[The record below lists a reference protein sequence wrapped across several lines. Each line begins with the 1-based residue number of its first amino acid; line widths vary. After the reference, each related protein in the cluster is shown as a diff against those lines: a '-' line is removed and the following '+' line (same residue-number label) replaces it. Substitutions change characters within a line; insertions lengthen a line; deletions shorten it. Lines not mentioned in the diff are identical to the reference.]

1 MAAGF
6 AEQLRELKERSG
18 LSYGVLAK
26 RLHMSTSTLHRY
38 CNGDAVPTDYAPVER
53 LARLCR
59 ATPGE
64 LVELHRKWVLADAT
78 RGRKGGD
85 LRAAGGDSAA
95 ASDGGVV
102 AHEPPAP
109 VADAAPGEIAG
120 AGGAA
125 GAREASGSAEGVPAG
140 AAATAGAAVP
150 EGVVV
155 EGGPGARS
163 FRTAPRPRRRTRVA
177 LVAGV
182 AVAALVGA
190 VTLAVSLPSDESGV
204 DGGRRSLDDVPAGD
218 AAGLEEGSL
227 PSSDTS
233 PSPSGSEADGK
244 DAKDGK
250 GAKGDGKGAPAS
262 AGAATPTGSGAGGG
276 DSASLDPPL
285 SVKVE
290 PYLWESPCDQRY
302 LVNRPPTDIPEP
314 PPEQDA
320 ASWVA
325 RTGAVS
331 SGGQYL
337 RLTVQGTGKET
348 VVVNSVTVR
357 TVAKRQPLPWNDY
370 VMGYPGVG
378 CGAGVPTR
386 SFTVALDAARPVVK
400 PQAGSKDFP
409 YSVSESDP
417 EVYYITADA
426 SVYDVSW
433 YLEVKWTSGS
443 RSDTLTVNDE
453 GRPFRTS
460 GNNGRPA
467 YEFPLNGKQWVKEGT
482 TLGEDG

>member
-53 LARLCR
+53 LARLCK

-78 RGRKGGD
+78 RGRKGSD
-85 LRAAGGDSAA
+85 LLAGGGDSAVA
-95 ASDGGVV
+95 PDGGAV
-102 AHEPPAP
+102 AQEPPAP
-109 VADAAPGEIAG
+109 VADAAPGAAPGEG
-120 AGGAA
+120 AVGG
-125 GAREASGSAEGVPAG
+125 
-140 AAATAGAAVP
+140 
-150 EGVVV
+150 GVVV
-155 EGGPGARS
+155 EGGPGARP
-163 FRTAPRPRRRTRVA
+163 FRTAFPPRRRTRVA

-190 VTLAVSLPSDESGV
+190 VTLAVSLPSDESGG
-204 DGGRRSLDDVPAGD
+204 DGGRRPLGDVPAGD

-227 PSSDTS
+227 SSSGAS

-262 AGAATPTGSGAGGG
+262 AGAASPTGSGAGGG

-302 LVNRPPTDIPEP
+302 LVNRPPTDVPEP
-314 PPEQDA
+314 PPEPDA

-348 VVVNSVTVR
+348 VVVNSVQVR

-400 PQAGSKDFP
+400 PAAGSRDFP

-417 EVYYITADA
+417 EVYYILADA

-443 RSDTLTVNDE
+443 RSDTLTVNDA

-467 YEFPLNGKQWVKEGT
+467 YEYPLNGKQWVKEGT

>member
-18 LSYGVLAK
+18 LSYGALAK

-85 LRAAGGDSAA
+85 LRAAGGDVAVAA
-95 ASDGGVV
+95 AADGGG
-102 AHEPPAP
+102 AAAEPSAP
-109 VADAAPGEIAG
+109 VTGAAPGEG
-120 AGGAA
+120 AGDAA
-125 GAREASGSAEGVPAG
+125 VGAREESGPAEAVPDG
-140 AAATAGAAVP
+140 AAMS
-150 EGVVV
+150 EGEVV
-155 EGGPGARS
+155 EGGPGARAL
-163 FRTAPRPRRRTRVA
+163 RTAPRPRRRARVA

-190 VTLAVSLPSDESGV
+190 VTLAVSLPSDESGG
-204 DGGRRSLDDVPAGD
+204 DGGRRSLADVPAGD
-218 AAGLEEGSL
+218 AAGPEEGS
-227 PSSDTS
+227 PSSSDAS
-233 PSPSGSEADGK
+233 PSPSGNKPAGKGATDGK
-244 DAKDGK
+244 A
-250 GAKGDGKGAPAS
+250 AKGDGKGAPAS
-262 AGAATPTGSGAGGG
+262 TGVATPTGSGAGGG

-302 LVNRPPTDIPEP
+302 LVNRPPKDVAEP
-314 PPEQDA
+314 PPEPDA

-325 RTGAVS
+325 RMGAVS

-348 VVVNSVTVR
+348 VVVNSVKVR

-400 PQAGSKDFP
+400 PEAGSRDFP

-417 EVYYITADA
+417 EVYFIKADA

-433 YLEVKWTSGS
+433 YLEATWSSGS
-443 RSDTLTVNDE
+443 RSGTLTVNN
-453 GRPFRTS
+453 GGQPFRTS

-467 YEFPLNGKQWVKEGT
+467 YEYPLNGKQWVKEGT
-482 TLGEDG
+482 TLGGEG

>member
-18 LSYGVLAK
+18 LSYGALAK

-59 ATPGE
+59 ATPAE

-85 LRAAGGDSAA
+85 
-95 ASDGGVV
+95 
-102 AHEPPAP
+102 P
-109 VADAAPGEIAG
+109 VAQGTSAPADEPAEEPAEASTEAVPPSEAAVSA
-120 AGGAA
+120 GAA
-125 GAREASGSAEGVPAG
+125 GAARAEETVVEDGVVQSG
-140 AAATAGAAVP
+140 
-150 EGVVV
+150 VV
-155 EGGPGARS
+155 EGGPDAPPLR
-163 FRTAPRPRRRTRVA
+163 AVPRPRGRARVA

-190 VTLAVSLPSDESGV
+190 VTLAVSLPSDEPGG
-204 DGGRRSLDDVPAGD
+204 DGGRRSLADAPAGD
-218 AAGLEEGSL
+218 AAGREKDSP
-227 PSSDTS
+227 PSSTTS
-233 PSPSGSEADGK
+233 PSPSGSEEP
-244 DAKDGK
+244 DGK
-250 GAKGDGKGAPAS
+250 GAKDGRGAQGDGKGAPAS
-262 AGAATPTGSGAGGG
+262 AGAASPTGSGAGGG

-290 PYLWESPCDQRY
+290 PYTWESPCSQRY
-302 LVNRPPTDIPEP
+302 LVNRPPTDVDEP
-314 PPEQDA
+314 PSEQDA

-325 RTGAVS
+325 RNGAVS

-337 RLTVQGTGKET
+337 TLTVQGTGEET

-386 SFTVALDAARPVVK
+386 SFTVALDAARPVVS
-400 PQAGSKDFP
+400 PAAGSRDFP

-417 EVYYITADA
+417 EVYFVKADA

-443 RSDTLTVNDE
+443 RSGTLTVGDD
-453 GRPFRTS
+453 GKPFRTS

-467 YEFPLNGKQWVKEGT
+467 YEYPLNGKTWVREGT
-482 TLGEDG
+482 TLGGDS